1 MLFSLKNV
9 STLSLTVL
17 WNKLNGG
24 EGEAK
29 VLELKSPT

>member
-17 WNKLNGG
+17 WNKLKGE